1 MADHGWSQEQHPDI
15 EDLLQRMARCEQ
27 LEEAWD
33 VNSLGFG
40 FRSTFIEVWNDD
52 SPSLGYGPWGAFSHG
67 ETLQSF
73 FAWEALQSDLQS
85 QQGLLETLQAQDFKN
100 VL

>member
-1 MADHGWSQEQHPDI
+1 MCLHIRQLDQSHMSCRTLLHDGCLTAIETSLILVADHGWSQEQHPDI

-27 LEEAWD
+27 LEE

-52 SPSLGYGPWGAFSHG
+52 SHF
-67 ETLQSF
+67 
-73 FAWEALQSDLQS
+73 
-85 QQGLLETLQAQDFKN
+85 
-100 VL
+100 